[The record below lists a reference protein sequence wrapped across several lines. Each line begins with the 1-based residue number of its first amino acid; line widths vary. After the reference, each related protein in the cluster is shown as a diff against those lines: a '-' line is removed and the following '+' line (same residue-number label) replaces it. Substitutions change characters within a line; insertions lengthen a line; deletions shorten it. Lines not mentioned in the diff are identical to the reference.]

1 MRLDGN
7 HPGGEGIVSR
17 PRAKEVA
24 VGSKQGTSGD
34 HRLPVLPFPIADPIA
49 SLPATAQKILSAAQR
64 LLAEGGYR
72 EITLEKVAAAAGVN
86 KASIRYNFG
95 NKAGLLAALVDALM
109 HGEFARMA
117 RTVPALS
124 HGERLEAAIEAK
136 RRMVNSTQA
145 FRGFFEL
152 LPHAMR
158 EPELRRR
165 IAALYPWWCEQNLT
179 WLDLQAGAG
188 DELLEGLG
196 RLMSAVVDG
205 LSVQAGLDPEFDT
218 GKALRALE
226 FLIAAAM
233 PALEERA
240 AAASAENI

>member
-1 MRLDGN
+1 M
-7 HPGGEGIVSR
+7 
-17 PRAKEVA
+17 
-24 VGSKQGTSGD
+24 GSKQDMST
-34 HRLPVLPFPIADPIA
+34 HHELPVLPFPIDDPSA
-49 SLPATAQKILSAAQR
+49 SLPVTAQKILAAAQR
-64 LLAEGGYR
+64 LLVEGGYR

-117 RTVPALS
+117 RTVPAMP
-124 HGERLEAAIEAK
+124 HGERLQAAIEAK
-136 RRMVNSTQA
+136 RRMVDSTQA
-145 FRGFFEL
+145 FRGFFDI

-158 EPELRRR
+158 EPELRQR

-179 WLDLQAGAG
+179 WLDLQDGAG